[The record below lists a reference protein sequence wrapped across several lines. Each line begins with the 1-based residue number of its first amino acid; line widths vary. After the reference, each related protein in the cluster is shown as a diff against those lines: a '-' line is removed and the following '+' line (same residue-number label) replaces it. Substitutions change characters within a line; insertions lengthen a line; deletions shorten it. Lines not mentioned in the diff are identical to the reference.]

1 MSVLC
6 ASNPDKVSGWEEDN
20 HLPPRDFAY
29 NFAKRNVLFIR
40 STMELS
46 KARSILTVKDLEIWH
61 KYTEDGLVVFNP
73 KFRECFLDGSGKR
86 ILNMDESSL
95 SLGESKTKILL
106 FKSLNTEYRAHG
118 SVARVSSV
126 IFVSFDSGGQLF
138 PFFLTYLDF
147 VWSPFH
153 FSQFP
158 FTYLRYSIKQ
168 SLIIGCYSNIWP
180 ITAQFLAVSRLCLA
194 GFTLHGGFCTTCF
207 TMRTKCW
214 RILYIY
220 SIWWALDIYSLSVFQ
235 ICLKKENWR
244 NSSFDFIWSCQFLEG
259 NLSTKVS
266 WILVHSSW
274 NKAVTLLI
282 LK

>member
-1 MSVLC
+1 MQFLFNDNCFVSLHYTPCTILVPTLSCRLGARCGHFSCNLCFQQARSVLQNLQ
-6 ASNPDKVSGWEEDN
+6 NPDKVSGWEEDN

-118 SVARVSSV
+118 SV
-126 IFVSFDSGGQLF
+126 
-138 PFFLTYLDF
+138 
-147 VWSPFH
+147 
-153 FSQFP
+153 
-158 FTYLRYSIKQ
+158 
-168 SLIIGCYSNIWP
+168 SLIC
-180 ITAQFLAVSRLCLA
+180 
-194 GFTLHGGFCTTCF
+194 
-207 TMRTKCW
+207 
-214 RILYIY
+214 
-220 SIWWALDIYSLSVFQ
+220 DIC
-235 ICLKKENWR
+235 I
-244 NSSFDFIWSCQFLEG
+244 I
-259 NLSTKVS
+259 
-266 WILVHSSW
+266 
-274 NKAVTLLI
+274 
-282 LK
+282 

>member
-1 MSVLC
+1 MQFLFTDNCFVSLHYTPCTILVPTLSLSLGVRCGQLSCNLCFQQTTMSVLC

-29 NFAKRNVLFIR
+29 NFAKRNVLSIR

-86 ILNMDESSL
+86 ILNMDESLL

-147 VWSPFH
+147 V
-153 FSQFP
+153 
-158 FTYLRYSIKQ
+158 
-168 SLIIGCYSNIWP
+168 
-180 ITAQFLAVSRLCLA
+180 
-194 GFTLHGGFCTTCF
+194 
-207 TMRTKCW
+207 
-214 RILYIY
+214 
-220 SIWWALDIYSLSVFQ
+220 
-235 ICLKKENWR
+235 
-244 NSSFDFIWSCQFLEG
+244 
-259 NLSTKVS
+259 
-266 WILVHSSW
+266 
-274 NKAVTLLI
+274 
-282 LK
+282 

>member
-29 NFAKRNVLFIR
+29 NFAKRNVLSIR

-86 ILNMDESSL
+86 ILNMDESLL

-158 FTYLRYSIKQ
+158 FTYLRNSIKQ

-220 SIWWALDIYSLSVFQ
+220 SISV
-235 ICLKKENWR
+235 EN
-244 NSSFDFIWSCQFLEG
+244 STFLEY
-259 NLSTKVS
+259 LFPDK
-266 WILVHSSW
+266 
-274 NKAVTLLI
+274 TLWDLY
-282 LK
+282 KTRKCKRGPA

>member
-29 NFAKRNVLFIR
+29 NFAKRNVLSIR

-61 KYTEDGLVVFNP
+61 KYTEDGMVVFNP

-147 VWSPFH
+147 V
-153 FSQFP
+153 
-158 FTYLRYSIKQ
+158 
-168 SLIIGCYSNIWP
+168 
-180 ITAQFLAVSRLCLA
+180 
-194 GFTLHGGFCTTCF
+194 
-207 TMRTKCW
+207 
-214 RILYIY
+214 
-220 SIWWALDIYSLSVFQ
+220 
-235 ICLKKENWR
+235 
-244 NSSFDFIWSCQFLEG
+244 
-259 NLSTKVS
+259 
-266 WILVHSSW
+266 
-274 NKAVTLLI
+274 
-282 LK
+282 

>member
-29 NFAKRNVLFIR
+29 NFAKRNVLSIR

-86 ILNMDESSL
+86 ILNMDESLL

-158 FTYLRYSIKQ
+158 FTYLRNSIKQ

-220 SIWWALDIYSLSVFQ
+220 STFLMENIMPP
-235 ICLKKENWR
+235 KK
-244 NSSFDFIWSCQFLEG
+244 
-259 NLSTKVS
+259 
-266 WILVHSSW
+266 
-274 NKAVTLLI
+274 LI
-282 LK
+282 THNRGTWLMSEQRK